1 MVDSLGIWLRRTRE
15 ARQLDLQDAEQAL
28 RIRRRYLQ
36 ALEVGDF
43 EALPGPIQA
52 RGFLR
57 NYARYLGLPVEDV
70 LARYDAEVE
79 GHPVQPRISMRVPDR
94 VPRTGERTWA
104 PPPPTIEE
112 EVREVRANSSGSLLR
127 ILLGALIFFGLVA
140 VGSLA
145 WLQFEAGRATPAPPI
160 TPKTGVAEEAGVT
173 SPTATPTVISTP
185 SFPVSPE
192 GVVRVRLVPRS
203 HAWISISADSQV
215 VFQGVAET
223 SQVLEAEADE
233 MLIVSTGNGG
243 AFDLTING
251 TDWGVLGDQGQVVR
265 RAWTPQGEV
274 SLEDL

>member
-15 ARQLDLQDAEQAL
+15 ARQLDLEDAEQAL

-79 GHPVQPRISMRVPDR
+79 GHPVQPRITMRTPER
-94 VPRTGERTWA
+94 SARTGERTWA
-104 PPPPTIEE
+104 PPPPTVEE
-112 EVREVRANSSGSLLR
+112 EAREVRANSSGSLLR
-127 ILLGALIFFGLVA
+127 ILVGALIFFGLVA

-145 WLQFEAGRATPAPPI
+145 WLQFEAGRATPAPPVVVE
-160 TPKTGVAEEAGVT
+160 TESAVT
-173 SPTATPTVISTP
+173 APTVTPTVVATP
-185 SFPVSPE
+185 AFPVLPE
-192 GVVRVRLVPRS
+192 GVVRIRLVPQN
-203 HAWISISADSQV
+203 HAWVSISADSQV

-223 SQVLEAEADE
+223 AQVLEAEADE

-251 TDWGVLGDQGQVVR
+251 TDWGPLGEQGEVVR

>member
-1 MVDSLGIWLRRTRE
+1 MIDSLGIWLRRTRE

-94 VPRTGERTWA
+94 LQRTGERTWA

-112 EVREVRANSSGSLLR
+112 EAREVRANSSGSLLR
-127 ILLGALIFFGLVA
+127 ILVGALIFFGLVT

-145 WLQFEAGRATPAPPI
+145 WLQFEAGRATPVPP
-160 TPKTGVAEEAGVT
+160 VT
-173 SPTATPTVISTP
+173 WRQSRGGGAVSPTASRPRLTATP
-185 SFPVSPE
+185 SFPVLPE
-192 GVVRVRLVPRS
+192 GEVRVRWSRAATPGS
-203 HAWISISADSQV
+203 
-215 VFQGVAET
+215 VFRPIVRLSFRGRRDLAGLWWLKPMRYL
-223 SQVLEAEADE
+223 SSRPE
-233 MLIVSTGNGG
+233 MGG
-243 AFDLTING
+243 L
-251 TDWGVLGDQGQVVR
+251 
-265 RAWTPQGEV
+265 
-274 SLEDL
+274 

>member
-79 GHPVQPRISMRVPDR
+79 GHPVQPRISMRTPER
-94 VPRTGERTWA
+94 VARPGERTWA
-104 PPPPTIEE
+104 PPPSTLEE

-127 ILLGALIFFGLVA
+127 ILLGALIFFGLVTVA
-140 VGSLA
+140 SLA
-145 WLQFEAGRATPAPPI
+145 WLQFGAGRATPVPTAVPQTEAP
-160 TPKTGVAEEAGVT
+160 AGADGASPT
-173 SPTATPTVISTP
+173 PTATTVATP
-185 SFPVSPE
+185 AFSILPE
-192 GVVRVRLVPRS
+192 GIVRVRLVPRN
-203 HAWISISADSQV
+203 HAWVSISADNRV

-233 MLIVSTGNGG
+233 ILIISTGNGG

-251 TDWGVLGDQGQVVR
+251 TDWGPLGEQGEVVR

-274 SLEDL
+274 SLEDS

>member
-94 VPRTGERTWA
+94 VSRTGERTWA
-104 PPPPTIEE
+104 PPPPTVEE
-112 EVREVRANSSGSLLR
+112 EVREVRANTSGSLLR
-127 ILLGALIFFGLVA
+127 ILFGALIFFGLVA
-140 VGSLA
+140 LGSLA
-145 WLQFEAGRATPAPPI
+145 WLQFEAGRATPTPPI
-160 TPKTGVAEEAGVT
+160 TQEAMGADVPPVA
-173 SPTATPTVISTP
+173 SPTITPTVVATP
-185 SFPVSPE
+185 VFPVLAE
-192 GVVRVRLVPRS
+192 GVVRLRLVPRN
-203 HAWISISADSQV
+203 HAWISVAADSQV

-223 SQVLEAEADE
+223 SQVLAAEAED
-233 MLIVSTGNGG
+233 MIIVSTGNGG

-251 TDWGVLGDQGQVVR
+251 TDWGPLGEQGEVVR

-274 SLEDL
+274 SLEDQ

>member
-79 GHPVQPRISMRVPDR
+79 GHPVQPRISMRTPER
-94 VPRTGERTWA
+94 AARTGERTWA
-104 PPPPTIEE
+104 PPPPTVEE

-127 ILLGALIFFGLVA
+127 ILLGALVFFALVA

-145 WLQFEAGRATPAPPI
+145 WLQFEANRVTPTPSVSPETTGSEAVVASPTLTPTIAATP
-160 TPKTGVAEEAGVT
+160 V
-173 SPTATPTVISTP
+173 
-185 SFPVSPE
+185 FPVLSE
-192 GVVRVRLVPRS
+192 GVVRVRLIPRN
-203 HAWISISADSQV
+203 HAWISIAADSQV

-223 SQVLEAEADE
+223 SQVLVAEADE
-233 MLIVSTGNGG
+233 MVIVSTGNGG

-251 TDWGVLGDQGQVVR
+251 TDWGPLGEQGEIIR

-274 SLEDL
+274 SLEDQ

>member
-1 MVDSLGIWLRRTRE
+1 MIDSLGIWLRRTRE

-94 VPRTGERTWA
+94 LQRTGERTWA

-112 EVREVRANSSGSLLR
+112 EAREVRANSSGSLLR
-127 ILLGALIFFGLVA
+127 ILVGVLIFFGLVT

-145 WLQFEAGRATPAPPI
+145 WLQFESGRATPVPP
-160 TPKTGVAEEAGVT
+160 VT
-173 SPTATPTVISTP
+173 SATEVVEGADAASPTASPTVTATP
-185 SFPVSPE
+185 SFPVLPE
-192 GVVRVRLVPRS
+192 GEVRVRLVPRS

-223 SQVLEAEADE
+223 SQVLVAEADE
-233 MLIVSTGNGG
+233 ILIVSTGNGG

-251 TDWGVLGDQGQVVR
+251 TDWGPLGEQGEVVR
-265 RAWTPQGEV
+265 RAWTPEGEV